1 MGSIYTINVAVCA
14 QRCLSFICDA
24 VRSYCETLSE
34 VLSGCRERAAFD
46 WLERD
51 GHRSCCSVLR
61 RSGFSRPSLLRLS
74 LCSATASRQSS
85 LVRPPSLPPL
95 LSHTFSAE
103 TTSKQR
109 DEVVACCLQNT
120 PYKQWCVACYLDFF
134 GRARS
139 RNVCHRS
146 VLP

>member
-1 MGSIYTINVAVCA
+1 MGSIYTINAAVCA

-61 RSGFSRPSLLRLS
+61 RSGFSRPPTIPAVRRRLFASLSLL
-74 LCSATASRQSS
+74 CDG
-85 LVRPPSLPPL
+85 
-95 LSHTFSAE
+95 E
-103 TTSKQR
+103 
-109 DEVVACCLQNT
+109 
-120 PYKQWCVACYLDFF
+120 
-134 GRARS
+134 
-139 RNVCHRS
+139 
-146 VLP
+146 